1 MKKYLFILIL
11 AAFSVN
17 SQESEKTVTELNNFA
32 DSVDVLIK
40 NSVGGPGELMV
51 STINI
56 SRNER
61 AIGMQNTKISYFYNQ
76 KEDSA
81 YEIDGV
87 MQFMPRYDA
96 PLAILVEYNIAA
108 SQTVVV
114 YYYIQGYNLLYRF
127 ISSGGYGY
135 TNSTYWVKNQ
145 DLIRY
150 EERNSL
156 VGSKH
161 IVQEEKFS
169 KEVYSNGLLVMDH
182 LKDHMKLYYD
192 IFKVSG
198 LDK

>member
-17 SQESEKTVTELNNFA
+17 SQENEKTVTELNNFA

-40 NSVGGPGELMV
+40 DSSGGPGELMV
-51 STINI
+51 STVNI

-87 MQFMPRYDA
+87 IQFLPRYDA
-96 PLAILVEYNIAA
+96 PLAVLVEYNIAA

-114 YYYIQGYNLLYRF
+114 YYYIQGNNLLYRF
-127 ISSGGYGY
+127 ISTGGYGY
-135 TNSTYWVKNQ
+135 TNSAYWIRNQ
-145 DLIRY
+145 ELIRY

-161 IVQEEKFS
+161 VVQEEKFS

-182 LKDHMKLYYD
+182 LRDHLKLYYD
-192 IFKVSG
+192 MFKVSG

>member
-17 SQESEKTVTELNNFA
+17 SQENEKTVTELNNYA

-40 NSVGGPGELMV
+40 NSTGGPGELMV
-51 STINI
+51 STVNI

-96 PLAILVEYNIAA
+96 PLAVLVEYNIAS

-114 YYYIQGYNLLYRF
+114 YYYIQGNNLLYRF
-127 ISSGGYGY
+127 ISTGGYGY
-135 TNSTYWVKNQ
+135 TNSVYWIKNQ
-145 DLIRY
+145 ELIRY

-161 IVQEEKFS
+161 VVQEEKFS

-182 LKDHMKLYYD
+182 LSDYLKLYYD
-192 IFKVSG
+192 MFKVSG